1 MTMTAQ
7 GNIKLRLLRLFSPDL
22 KSSGIVNVDVRSAG
36 SAQHPSV
43 AGQIRLQ
50 DVSLTTIT
58 APLGLSNANGS
69 LDLANDQVRVSNFTG
84 QVGGGDISAGGT
96 IAYRPQ
102 LQFNLAL
109 NAKSV
114 RLRYPEG
121 LRAVLRSEERR
132 VGKECRSRRST
143 DH

>member
-1 MTMTAQ
+1 
-7 GNIKLRLLRLFSPDL
+7 
-22 KSSGIVNVDVRSAG
+22 G

-58 APLGLSNANGS
+58 APLGLSNANGT
-69 LDLANDQVRVSNFTG
+69 LDLANDQVRVCNFTG

-96 IAYRPQ
+96 IAYSPH

-114 RLRYPEG
+114 RLRYPDG
-121 LRAVLRSEERR
+121 LRSVLYISLILTGR
-132 VGKECRSRRST
+132 
-143 DH
+143 